1 MKTKQ
6 TMKEEIELRKAV
18 RKMIMEH
25 YEESEIVEEG
35 VGKYLAGAAL
45 AASLAG
51 APMKGS
57 AQTPAKDFAKE
68 KIAMVQDKASDIKS
82 NVKDFAKD
90 QFAGAKEKIGS
101 LLKKK
106 DASQPVQLSQNKTNA
121 SVDSLNSQV
130 GKVVKTGEGRYMTVE
145 REDFPSMGEYDFAEK
160 IAIQRA
166 QSNIASSV
174 KGKEVSPGR
183 VVTSA
188 RLTNTNTE
196 NRLFQNPDGG
206 FTLFV
211 TVSSSVN

>member
-106 DASQPVQLSQNKTNA
+106 DASQPVQLSQNKTSA
-121 SVDSLNSQV
+121 SFDSLDSQV
-130 GKVVKTGEGRYMTVE
+130 GKIVKVGEGRYMTVE
-145 REDFPSMGEYDFAEK
+145 REDFDSRASMNSAET
-160 IAIQRA
+160 IAKLRA
-166 QSNIASSV
+166 QNRIATFV
-174 KGKEVSPGR
+174 KGKEISPGR

-188 RLTNTNTE
+188 RMTDTQTE
-196 NRLFQNPDGG
+196 ERLFQNPDGG